1 MESIK
6 DEIFAVRRIKPI
18 FINLNNK
25 FVHNSKYLCKK
36 RGNVQM

>member
-18 FINLNNK
+18 FTNLNNK
-25 FVHNSKYLCKK
+25 LVHNAKYLCKK
-36 RGNVQM
+36 RRKVQL